1 MSSIKD
7 VLTLAAKMRAAY
19 NSMTAA
25 SNVSTAE
32 TDLLSTT
39 VPASTLVDAGDA
51 VRIRAWGTTVSNANV
66 KTVKL
71 YFGSATIASQSLTA
85 SQAGKWLIEAIVVRT
100 AKDTQEAHATI
111 LESVGTTLAAGK
123 HAQEITALT
132 ASEGSAITVK
142 VTGTSGT
149 ASADVVQEGMLV
161 IPISVVR
168 G

>member
-1 MSSIKD
+1 MARIGDLLRGASR
-7 VLTLAAKMRAAY
+7 LRAAY

-39 VPASTLVDAGDA
+39 IPAATLVDAGDV

-71 YFGSATIASQSLTA
+71 YFGTVTIASQSLTA
-85 SQAGKWLIEAIVVRT
+85 SQAGKWVIEANVVRT
-100 AKDTQEAHATI
+100 AKDTQEAHALI
-111 LESVGTTLAAGK
+111 VESVGTTLAAGK

-132 ASEGSAITVK
+132 QDEDASITVK

-161 IPISVVR
+161 VPLSVVR